1 MALSMT
7 KTLLHGSMQSSMEL
21 AVENE
26 ARCQAVNFA
35 SADTA
40 EAMTAFVEKR
50 EPTFIGR

>member
-1 MALSMT
+1 MLN
-7 KTLLHGSMQSSMEL
+7 GSAQSSMEQ

-35 SADTA
+35 SKDTR
-40 EAMTAFVEKR
+40 EALDAFVEKR